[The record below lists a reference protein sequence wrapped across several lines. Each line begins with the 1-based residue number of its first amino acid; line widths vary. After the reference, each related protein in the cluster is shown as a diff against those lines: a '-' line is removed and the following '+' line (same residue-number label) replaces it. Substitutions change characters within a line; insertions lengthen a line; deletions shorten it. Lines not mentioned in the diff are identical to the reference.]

1 MHKYPLRRL
10 AAACLFI
17 IGTLPV
23 QAGTPSTSSGRISVA
38 QVMAMLDESLSNT
51 VAAQVLQA
59 YLGGVGET
67 AGVLVSATDPKGQ
80 HYVNGARSLQLDA
93 QTVRSTLKTAVPNKA
108 NWAEAPAT
116 PLLVNALVTRAGCH

>member
-67 AGVLVSATDPKGQ
+67 A
-80 HYVNGARSLQLDA
+80 ARSMSRRGAMHPMACPLPHSPA
-93 QTVRSTLKTAVPNKA
+93 HTHTLSA
-108 NWAEAPAT
+108 
-116 PLLVNALVTRAGCH
+116 